1 MLPDQQWSSGT
12 NAYPIPPSQYNPLD
26 EPSPLGL
33 RLRKSPSLLE
43 LIQMKLSQG
52 GASSNGAAQSENFNA
67 VVKKESKGAAL
78 SSATDKLKAS
88 NFPASLLKIGGW
100 EVSYLLLCYFSL
112 GGWEHRIEKIFLRS
126 FAANI
131 LKNLEKFVEF
141 GI

>member
-1 MLPDQQWSSGT
+1 
-12 NAYPIPPSQYNPLD
+12 
-26 EPSPLGL
+26 
-33 RLRKSPSLLE
+33 
-43 LIQMKLSQG
+43 MKLSQG

-100 EVSYLLLCYFSL
+100 EVSYLLLCYF
-112 GGWEHRIEKIFLRS
+112 LRKYFNES
-126 FAANI
+126 CAANI
-131 LKNLEKFVEF
+131 LKNLENFVEF